1 MKILLAVLAGLIAG
15 SIVNMAL
22 IVIGPQ
28 LIPLPGGID
37 PTDPDSLA
45 ANIHL
50 FETRHFLTPW
60 LAHALGT
67 LVGAVVAVKVSGRSV
82 LAYAIGAV
90 FLLGGVMMVMDV
102 DSPMWFDVAD
112 LLGAYLPM
120 AWLATRLTGQADEPA

>member
-1 MKILLAVLAGLIAG
+1 
-15 SIVNMAL
+15 MAL

-28 LIPLPGGID
+28 LIPLPEGID